1 MREKR
6 PFSPPV
12 VVGAVSLLTI
22 FAVLCLTVF
31 ALLSLSTVQADTRLS
46 DKSAAAVLGY
56 YAADCAAEEIL
67 AQLREGSVPAGV
79 KEQGGVYRYGCPIS
93 ETQMLAVEVEVRGS
107 EYTILRWQARSTAD
121 WVADDSLPVWDGG
134 AMQEETP

>member
-1 MREKR
+1 MSEKR
-6 PFSPPV
+6 TFSPPV

-31 ALLSLSTVQADTRLS
+31 ALLSLSTVQADQRLS
-46 DKSAAAVLGY
+46 DKSFAAVAGY

-67 AQLREGSVPAGV
+67 AQLRAGEIPEGVTAY
-79 KEQGGVYRYGCPIS
+79 EGGLYRYGCPIS
-93 ETQMLAVEVEVRGS
+93 DTQTLVVEVAVEDTD
-107 EYTILRWQARSTAD
+107 YTIIRWQARSTAE

-134 AMQEETP
+134 SMQED

>member
-6 PFSPPV
+6 QFSPPV

-46 DKSAAAVLGY
+46 DKSAAAVAGY
-56 YAADCAAEEIL
+56 YEADYAAEEIL
-67 AQLREGSVPAGV
+67 AQLREGNVPTGV
-79 KEQGGVYRYGCPIS
+79 AEQGGVYRYACPIS
-93 ETQMLAVEVEVRGS
+93 ETQTLAVEVEVRGS
-107 EYTILRWQARSTAD
+107 DYTILRWQARSIAD

-134 AMQEETP
+134 GMQEETP

>member
-1 MREKR
+1 MSEKR
-6 PFSPPV
+6 TFSPPV

-31 ALLSLSTVQADTRLS
+31 ALLSLSTVQADQRLS
-46 DKSAAAVLGY
+46 DKSFAAVAGY

-67 AQLREGSVPAGV
+67 AQLRAGEIPEGVTAY
-79 KEQGGVYRYGCPIS
+79 EGGLYRYGCPIS
-93 ETQMLAVEVEVRGS
+93 DTQTLVVEVAVEDTD
-107 EYTILRWQARSTAD
+107 YTIIRWQARSTAE

-134 AMQEETP
+134 SMQEE

>member
-1 MREKR
+1 MSEKR
-6 PFSPPV
+6 TFSPPV

-31 ALLSLSTVQADTRLS
+31 ALLSLSTVQADERLS
-46 DKSAAAVLGY
+46 DKSFAAVAGY

-67 AQLREGSVPAGV
+67 AQLRAGEVPEGVTAY
-79 KEQGGVYRYGCPIS
+79 GGGLYRYGCPIS
-93 ETQMLAVEVEVRGS
+93 DTQTLVVEVAIEDTD
-107 EYTILRWQARSTAD
+107 YTIIRWQARSTAE

-134 AMQEETP
+134 SMQEE

>member
-1 MREKR
+1 MSEKR
-6 PFSPPV
+6 TFSPPV

-31 ALLSLSTVQADTRLS
+31 ALLSLSTVQADQRLS
-46 DKSAAAVLGY
+46 DKSFAAVAGY

-67 AQLREGSVPAGV
+67 AQLRAGEIPEGVTAY
-79 KEQGGVYRYGCPIS
+79 EGGLYRYGCPIS
-93 ETQMLAVEVEVRGS
+93 DTQTLVVEVAVEDAD
-107 EYTILRWQARSTAD
+107 YTIIRWQARSTAD

-134 AMQEETP
+134 SMQEE